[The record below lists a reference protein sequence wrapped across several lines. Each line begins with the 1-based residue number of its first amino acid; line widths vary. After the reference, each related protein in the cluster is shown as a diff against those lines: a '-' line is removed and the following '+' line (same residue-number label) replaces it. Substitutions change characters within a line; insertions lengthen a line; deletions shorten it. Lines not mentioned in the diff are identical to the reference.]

1 MNNSMDIL
9 INRIISLLQEFRTSY
24 PEHINAITNDLI
36 NYKFDSLNDFLDIYC
51 KNINYSSD
59 IKELV
64 IYAVENKLLDESYL
78 EKIKDNKPFEFI
90 PLKETSILKINSRPL
105 NVKENVLNNIENN
118 APTPDYIHINQ
129 EYMEIKFDNDELK
142 TETNIID
149 ESPTFI
155 FNNNDEKA
163 IKDNEQT
170 HEDINS
176 LRNKIIEAQL
186 NYLNNASSFIQNLEK
201 ENEIDIYNSLID
213 LNDIRFIQHSLSKLS
228 TDTLERLLD
237 FVQNK
242 LELNKHNSI
251 DLFIIEVIKKYLH
264 PKMH

>member
-9 INRIISLLQEFRTSY
+9 INKIISLLQEFRTSY

-129 EYMEIKFDNDELK
+129 EYMEIKFDNDEK
-142 TETNIID
+142 T
-149 ESPTFI
+149 
-155 FNNNDEKA
+155 

-264 PKMH
+264 FKMH